1 MRKCT
6 ICHKEITTED
16 APILVMGAYGIPKV
30 LCDECSRDLD
40 TVMVG
45 KEYEGISEAMNR
57 LGERMSES
65 SPDAQTLGVV
75 NSILENAAERAK
87 QIRDGS
93 YDFSLDEEEGE
104 NDANAFDEIPE
115 ELAETEE
122 DREKD
127 RIDEE
132 RNKKF
137 DKYFNWVTIGALIGV
152 ALFVIWKILDAY
164 LF

>member
-6 ICHKEITTED
+6 ICHKEITAED

-40 TVMVG
+40 TVTGG
-45 KEYEGISEAMNR
+45 KEYDGISEAMNR

-65 SPDAQTLGVV
+65 SPDAQTLCVV
-75 NSILENAAERAK
+75 NSILEDAAERAK